1 MDMKEKRVYRKYIVH
16 LIIFLAPYE

>member
-16 LIIFLAPYE
+16 LIISLAPYE